1 MQKPSPKATHQER
14 LEALIT
20 GVEQAEADIRAGKR
34 VDMKALDKE
43 SLSLHKELKAKPDA
57 SLQPT
62 LMRAISALER
72 LTATLEN
79 HVADLKSKRQ

>member
-1 MQKPSPKATHQER
+1 MQKTSPKDR
-14 LEALIT
+14 LEALIA
-20 GVEQAEADIRAGKR
+20 GVEKAENDIRAGKR

-43 SLSLHKELKAKPDA
+43 SLTLHKELKAKPDA

-72 LTATLEN
+72 LTATLET
-79 HVADLKSKRQ
+79 HLADLKSKNK